1 MSILRQL
8 AWSAFRR
15 AAADPK
21 IQRKAINTARIVD
34 KKMNDTADKVVSVA
48 AKTDPM
54 REAGRAF
61 GKLMSNRNDKR

>member
-15 AAADPK
+15 AAANPK

-48 AKTDPM
+48 AKTAAM

-61 GKLMSNRNDKR
+61 GKFMSNRDSKR

>member
-61 GKLMSNRNDKR
+61 GKLMSNRGSKR

>member
-8 AWSAFRR
+8 AWGALRR

-21 IQRKAINTARIVD
+21 IQKKAINTARIVD
-34 KKMNDTADKVVSVA
+34 KTMNDTADKVVSVA

-61 GKLMSNRNDKR
+61 GKFIYNRDNKR